1 MLHHQ
6 REKKS
11 TTVGNNLK
19 RKFLSLLD
27 DSDALFAKFDF
38 SYRLNSIEAMN
49 QFEQL
54 PRFQKKEIIA
64 QLIHYNESLKN
75 TPFLKGQTPSEQQML
90 WQALGEFEL
99 RTPENIYAAVSDES
113 QIEIYDLQNIQIWRN
128 FNVLKICS
136 YTLADILCFTWEER
150 YHREDAYSSMILERV
165 GEALQGKYSDIS
177 TVPYH
182 HVQEKF
188 SCAKYLLGVK
198 HRSFFPLFTPR
209 GDVNAFCVVSEVDVL
224 SSHA

>member
-75 TPFLKGQTPSEQQML
+75 TPFLK
-90 WQALGEFEL
+90 
-99 RTPENIYAAVSDES
+99 RTP
-113 QIEIYDLQNIQIWRN
+113 
-128 FNVLKICS
+128 
-136 YTLADILCFTWEER
+136 
-150 YHREDAYSSMILERV
+150 
-165 GEALQGKYSDIS
+165 
-177 TVPYH
+177 
-182 HVQEKF
+182 F
-188 SCAKYLLGVK
+188 SCEEKK
-198 HRSFFPLFTPR
+198 HIFLQW
-209 GDVNAFCVVSEVDVL
+209 
-224 SSHA
+224 